1 MSLTKTAINKIIK
14 SHLVGQGHTLGKNF
28 LKILH
33 KNPLPQKI
41 PKELKSI
48 KHILGWGKL
57 ITKSKVGS
65 IRKIKSHF
73 KASGYDMKLH
83 GAGIWGDLWGGMKN
97 VGKAALDVATPVA
110 KAILLKKV
118 TGGKLK
124 KGGSF
129 FDWMS
134 PGIRNTKIPTGI
146 APRLATAGKMKK
158 GKKKGGNFFN
168 PQHVIPPFWGS
179 WDDGMHGGKI
189 KKGKKK
195 GGGFD
200 WSDAL
205 KAAITL
211 APLLV

>member
-48 KHILGWGKL
+48 KHILGWGKM

-129 FDWMS
+129 FDRFGITPFHTPFNGTPIN
-134 PGIRNTKIPTGI
+134 PGPFANANLPQF
-146 APRLATAGKMKK
+146 AGKIKK
-158 GKKKGGNFFN
+158 GK
-168 PQHVIPPFWGS
+168 
-179 WDDGMHGGKI
+179 

-205 KAAITL
+205 KAAVTV
-211 APLLV
+211 APIFL